1 VSETPAVAPETL
13 AAILAA
19 LAAAT
24 GPLHLP
30 ELSAA
35 AGIEER
41 DAQAAIQHLRRAEIA
56 PVCSSGEGYWLAR
69 TVGELRAD
77 IERGDRR
84 IRTMLATRSGQ
95 RRLLR
100 RLEAER
106 REVVE
111 LLSLWGE
118 TGAAA

>member
-1 VSETPAVAPETL
+1 VSETAAPDSAAAATVLAVL
-13 AAILAA
+13 AT
-19 LAAAT
+19 AT

-30 ELSAA
+30 DLAAA
-35 AGIEER
+35 AGVCER
-41 DAQAAIQHLRRAEIA
+41 DAQAAVEHLRKAAIA
-56 PVCSSGEGYWLAR
+56 PVCSSGAGYWLAR
-69 TVGELRAD
+69 SVGELRAD
-77 IERGDRR
+77 IARGDRR
-84 IRTMLATRSGQ
+84 LRTMHATRSGQ

-118 TGAAA
+118 GTAA

>member
-1 VSETPAVAPETL
+1 MSEMPAVTPEAL
-13 AAILAA
+13 AAVLDA
-19 LAAAT
+19 LVAAT

-30 ELSAA
+30 DLAAA
-35 AGIEER
+35 AGVEER
-41 DAQAAIQHLRRAEIA
+41 DAQAAVEHLRRAEIA
-56 PVCSSGEGYWLAR
+56 PVCSSGAGYWLAR
-69 TVGELRAD
+69 SVGELRAD

-118 TGAAA
+118 GTAA